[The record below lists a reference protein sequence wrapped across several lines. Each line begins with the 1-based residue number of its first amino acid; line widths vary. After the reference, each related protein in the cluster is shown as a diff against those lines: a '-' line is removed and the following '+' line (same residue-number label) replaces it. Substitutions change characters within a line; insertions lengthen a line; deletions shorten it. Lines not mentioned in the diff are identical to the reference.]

1 MTFMVIISLIKAN
14 IKNFKPLRDLRK
26 LSLNYLIA
34 NALESNVK
42 SKLNFLNSKKNQ
54 PSLYS

>member
-34 NALESNVK
+34 NALERNGQ
-42 SKLNFLNSKKNQ
+42 SKLNFLNG
-54 PSLYS
+54 